1 MLLLLFNTLAHTRS
15 YSRTIYIYEPLSY
28 FGYTILYILLL
39 LFNYTDTHQKLL
51 PKYIYIRASIIFW
64 IHYHI
69 YLFSFY
75 SIYGYTPE
83 ATPELYIY

>member
-39 LFNYTDTHQKLL
+39 LFNTRTHTKSYSRNIYIYELLSYFGYTIIYIYFHFIQYTVTHQKLL
-51 PKYIYIRASIIFW
+51 PNYIYI
-64 IHYHI
+64 
-69 YLFSFY
+69 
-75 SIYGYTPE
+75 
-83 ATPELYIY
+83 